1 MRLNK
6 NKDKNILKEL
16 IGSALVR
23 ELHVYGSVIPVA
35 EKNIHTQHTGL
46 GKKLMKMAEIIAKE
60 NKFDSIAVISAIGT
74 RGYYKKLGYNLNC
87 TYMIK
92 NLSNNIKIKKNYINN
107 WFYNKKSNTYIS
119 HFKNLVI
126 LLVIISSLYTF
137 MQIFINKD

>member
-46 GKKLMKMAEIIAKE
+46 GKKLMKLAEIIAKQ

-74 RGYYKKLGYNLNC
+74 RGYYKKIGYDLMG

-92 NLSNNIKIKKNYINN
+92 NISNPNILKNTISNWNNNYKISKKYFYGNSKLMIIILIMFLSAIY
-107 WFYNKKSNTYIS
+107 F
-119 HFKNLVI
+119 V
-126 LLVIISSLYTF
+126 
-137 MQIFINKD
+137 